1 MKRTFIAFYFLLS
14 LLCLRGAPFFAI
26 KYGAKTHKLNSIIV
40 RGYPDNCIDRF
51 DTCQNLS
58 PWLYIAYS
66 MNGKIYAFVLGR
78 DKSIFKPKN
87 YESFTKGEYHFLCKA
102 KIEKKYIDELPEGI
116 NFSHEDQSFYD
127 NRPQGFKLIKVCHI
141 KTKNFCLTVN
151 LVEQTIQFKSAGIK
165 EEGKLTCFYYL

>member
-14 LLCLRGAPFFAI
+14 LLGLQGDPFFLI
-26 KYGAKTHKLNSIIV
+26 KYGAKSHKPNSIIV
-40 RGYPDNCIDRF
+40 RDYPDNCIDRF

-58 PWLYIAYS
+58 PLLYIVYS
-66 MNGKIYAFVLGR
+66 INDKVYAFVLGN
-78 DKSIFKPKN
+78 DMSVFKPKN

-102 KIEKKYIDELPEGI
+102 KIEKEYIDELPEGI
-116 NFSHEDQSFYD
+116 NLSLEDQSFYD
-127 NRPQGFKLIKVCHI
+127 NRPQGFKLINVCHI
-141 KTKNFCLTVN
+141 KTKKFCLTVN